1 MKVLN
6 YVKRKCQELNKD
18 FQVNFLTQV
27 DKEKMQKAVNTGL
40 PNYIEIQHAENLERI
55 EHSYSVINKVK
66 IKRSRGFTCPLKTFA
81 IVAHNEE
88 FSLLPDERPELI

>member
-1 MKVLN
+1 MVVLN

-40 PNYIEIQHAENLERI
+40 PNYIEIQHA
-55 EHSYSVINKVK
+55 
-66 IKRSRGFTCPLKTFA
+66 
-81 IVAHNEE
+81 
-88 FSLLPDERPELI
+88 